1 MHAPSPRQA
10 PAGSITPEPVT
21 PEPVGLEPLGP
32 EPATA
37 ESVGPEPAAPDT
49 LTPAAPVSADTLQQ
63 ALRQQRKREARR
75 FVWLAVLMGI
85 LVCTTIL
92 DVITGPSLMPLRD
105 VLNTL
110 IDPDAA
116 SIGARTIVW
125 DFRLPVA
132 LMALVVGAALALGG
146 AEMQTLLDNP
156 LASPYT
162 LGLAA
167 ASGLGAALGLHAD
180 LIGIEVEPLYS
191 VPVGA
196 FLMCMLAACFLF
208 GIAMFRQVNAQ
219 TLILAGIAL
228 LFLFQSLMSMLQF
241 VSSPELNQQIMFWLF
256 GSLQRSSWASLAI
269 TTTVT
274 VICTVLLLADA
285 WKLTALRLGEARAR
299 SLGVD
304 VARLRLKTLVLVA
317 FLTSTAISF
326 VGVIGFIGLV
336 APHIARMLVGE
347 DQRFFIPLSMLCGA
361 VMLSAASVLS
371 KTLVPGA
378 LFPVGV
384 VTAIIGVPFFFWL
397 ILGWRRKNA

>member
-1 MHAPSPRQA
+1 MT
-10 PAGSITPEPVT
+10 PAGTVSST
-21 PEPVGLEPLGP
+21 VG
-32 EPATA
+32 A
-37 ESVGPEPAAPDT
+37 
-49 LTPAAPVSADTLQQ
+49 VSSGKLQH
-63 ALRQQRKREARR
+63 ALKRQRQRELRR
-75 FVWLAVLMGI
+75 FFWIAVV
-85 LVCTTIL
+85 LVFIALSTLL
-92 DVITGPSLMPLRD
+92 DIFTGPSLMSFQD
-105 VLNTL
+105 VIHTL
-110 IDPDAA
+110 FNPGEATL
-116 SIGARTIVW
+116 GQRTIVW

-132 LMALVVGAALALGG
+132 LMALVVGAALGLGG

-167 ASGLGAALGLHAD
+167 ASGLGAAMGLHAD
-180 LIGIEVEPLYS
+180 VIGLPVEPLIS

-196 FLMCMLAACFLF
+196 FLMCMLAASILF
-208 GIAMFRQVNAQ
+208 GIAVFKQASAQ

-241 VSSPELNQQIMFWLF
+241 MASPELNQQIIFWLF
-256 GSLQRSSWASLAI
+256 GSLQRSTWPSLAI
-269 TTTVT
+269 TLTVT
-274 VICTVLLLADA
+274 AICTALLLADA

-304 VARLRLKTLVLVA
+304 VARLRLKTLMLVA
-317 FLTSTAISF
+317 LLTSTAIAF

-361 VMLSAASVLS
+361 LMLSAASVLS
-371 KTLVPGA
+371 KIIVPGA

-397 ILGWRRKNA
+397 ILGWRRGRA